1 MFILEGLSSRPEGE
15 ILITTKIS
23 PCGRDDKRVRR
34 HDKRNK
40 LFLMKYIFHKDT
52 HNQTGISLIELVM
65 FIVIVSVG
73 IVGILSVMNITTKAS
88 ADPMLR
94 KQALSIAESLL
105 EEIQLQ
111 PFTFCDP
118 DDANV
123 TTALNVAGCA
133 TLVEGIG
140 PEAETRYATPLL
152 DNVND
157 YHNFSLPAP
166 PGIRDITGANIAGL
180 AGYSANVT
188 VVGTTLGG
196 IPVADSLL
204 ITVTVTPPS
213 GAADNVVLSGY
224 RMRYAPRSP

>member
-1 MFILEGLSSRPEGE
+1 M
-15 ILITTKIS
+15 
-23 PCGRDDKRVRR
+23 
-34 HDKRNK
+34 K
-40 LFLMKYIFHKDT
+40 LATQKFTY
-52 HNQTGISLIELVM
+52 NQTGISLIELVI

-73 IVGILSVMNITTKAS
+73 IVGILSVMNMNTRSS

-123 TTALNVAGCA
+123 ATANAAVIGAAGCS
-133 TLVEGIG
+133 TIVETMG
-140 PEAETRYATPLL
+140 PEGEGRYAPPLL

-157 YHNFSLPAP
+157 YNNFNLPTP

-180 AGYSANVT
+180 TGYSATVT
-188 VVGTTLGG
+188 VVETALGTV
-196 IPVADSLL
+196 PAPDSLF

-213 GAADNVVLSGY
+213 GAADNMVLSGY
-224 RMRYAPRSP
+224 RTRYAPRSP

>member
-1 MFILEGLSSRPEGE
+1 M
-15 ILITTKIS
+15 
-23 PCGRDDKRVRR
+23 
-34 HDKRNK
+34 K
-40 LFLMKYIFHKDT
+40 LAARKFT
-52 HNQTGISLIELVM
+52 RNQTGVSLIELVM

-73 IVGILSVMNITTKAS
+73 IVGILSVMNITTQAS

-94 KQALSIAESLL
+94 KQTLSIAESLL

-123 TTALNVAGCA
+123 TTATGAFIGVGGCA
-133 TLVEGIG
+133 TTLEGMG
-140 PEAETRYATPLL
+140 PEGETRYAVPLL

-157 YHNFSLPAP
+157 YHNFNLPAP

-180 AGYSANVT
+180 AGYSAAVT
-188 VVGTTLGG
+188 VAPTALDT
-196 IPVADSLL
+196 IPTADSLL

-224 RMRYAPRSP
+224 RTRYAPRSP

>member
-1 MFILEGLSSRPEGE
+1 M
-15 ILITTKIS
+15 
-23 PCGRDDKRVRR
+23 KRAPRTCAR
-34 HDKRNK
+34 
-40 LFLMKYIFHKDT
+40 
-52 HNQTGISLIELVM
+52 NQTGISLIELVM

-73 IVGILSVMNITTKAS
+73 IVGVLSVMNMNTQSS

-111 PFTFCDP
+111 SFTFCDP

-123 TTALNVAGCA
+123 ATATAAVISAAGCA
-133 TLVEGIG
+133 TLVETMGSEG
-140 PEAETRYATPLL
+140 EGRYAPPLF

-157 YHNFSLPAP
+157 YNNFNLPTP

-180 AGYSANVT
+180 AGYSATVT
-188 VVGTTLGG
+188 VAETALGTVPAT
-196 IPVADSLL
+196 DSLF

-213 GAADNVVLSGY
+213 GAADNIVLSGY
-224 RMRYAPRSP
+224 RTRYAPRSP

>member
-1 MFILEGLSSRPEGE
+1 M
-15 ILITTKIS
+15 
-23 PCGRDDKRVRR
+23 KRMMNR
-34 HDKRNK
+34 HEH
-40 LFLMKYIFHKDT
+40 YQI
-52 HNQTGISLIELVM
+52 GISLIELVM

-73 IVGILSVMNITTKAS
+73 VVGILSVMNITTQNS

-123 TTALNVAGCA
+123 TTATAAVIGAAGCA
-133 TLVEGIG
+133 TTVEAAGIEPG
-140 PEAETRYATPLL
+140 ETRYAIPLF

-157 YHNFSLPAP
+157 YHNFSLPAV
-166 PGIRDITGANIAGL
+166 PGIRDITGANVAGL
-180 AGYSANVT
+180 AGYSATVT
-188 VVGTTLGG
+188 VVGTALGA
-196 IPVADSLL
+196 IPAADSLL

-213 GAADNVVLSGY
+213 GAADNIVLNAY
-224 RMRYAPRSP
+224 RTRYAPRSP

>member
-1 MFILEGLSSRPEGE
+1 
-15 ILITTKIS
+15 
-23 PCGRDDKRVRR
+23 
-34 HDKRNK
+34 
-40 LFLMKYIFHKDT
+40 MKPSIHKYT

-123 TTALNVAGCA
+123 TTAINVAGCA
-133 TLVEGIG
+133 SLAEGTG
-140 PEAETRYATPLL
+140 PEAGETRYASPLL

-157 YHNFSLPAP
+157 YDTFSLPAP

-180 AGYSANVT
+180 AGYSADVT
-188 VVGTTLGG
+188 VVGTALGG
-196 IPVADSLL
+196 IPAADSLL

-224 RMRYAPRSP
+224 RTRYAPRSP

>member
-1 MFILEGLSSRPEGE
+1 M
-15 ILITTKIS
+15 
-23 PCGRDDKRVRR
+23 
-34 HDKRNK
+34 K
-40 LFLMKYIFHKDT
+40 LATQKFTY
-52 HNQTGISLIELVM
+52 NQTGISLIELVI

-73 IVGILSVMNITTKAS
+73 IVGILSVMNMNTRSS

-123 TTALNVAGCA
+123 ATANAAVIGAAGCS
-133 TLVEGIG
+133 TIVETMG
-140 PEAETRYATPLL
+140 PEGEGRYAPPLL

-157 YHNFSLPAP
+157 YNNFNLPTP

-180 AGYSANVT
+180 TGYSATVT
-188 VVGTTLGG
+188 VAETALGTV
-196 IPVADSLL
+196 PAPDSLF

-213 GAADNVVLSGY
+213 GAADNMVLSGY
-224 RMRYAPRSP
+224 RTRYAPRSP

>member
-1 MFILEGLSSRPEGE
+1 M
-15 ILITTKIS
+15 
-23 PCGRDDKRVRR
+23 KRAPGKCAR
-34 HDKRNK
+34 
-40 LFLMKYIFHKDT
+40 
-52 HNQTGISLIELVM
+52 NQTGISLIELVM

-73 IVGILSVMNITTKAS
+73 IVGVLSVMNMNTQSS

-123 TTALNVAGCA
+123 ATATAAVIGAAGCA
-133 TLVEGIG
+133 TLVETMG
-140 PEAETRYATPLL
+140 PTGEGRYAPPLF

-157 YHNFSLPAP
+157 YNNFNLPAP

-180 AGYSANVT
+180 AGYSASVT
-188 VVGTTLGG
+188 VAETALGTVPAT
-196 IPVADSLL
+196 DSLF

-213 GAADNVVLSGY
+213 GAADNIVLSGY
-224 RMRYAPRSP
+224 RTRYAPRSP

>member
-1 MFILEGLSSRPEGE
+1 MTLVTR
-15 ILITTKIS
+15 
-23 PCGRDDKRVRR
+23 
-34 HDKRNK
+34 
-40 LFLMKYIFHKDT
+40 KYT

-73 IVGILSVMNITTKAS
+73 IVGVLSVMNITTKVS

-123 TTALNVAGCA
+123 TTATAAVIGATGCA
-133 TLVEGIG
+133 TLVEAIG
-140 PEAETRYATPLL
+140 PEGEGRYAVPLF

-157 YHNFSLPAP
+157 YDTFNLPAP

-180 AGYSANVT
+180 AGYSANVS

-196 IPVADSLL
+196 IPVADSLF

-224 RMRYAPRSP
+224 RTRYAPRSP

>member
-1 MFILEGLSSRPEGE
+1 M
-15 ILITTKIS
+15 
-23 PCGRDDKRVRR
+23 
-34 HDKRNK
+34 K
-40 LFLMKYIFHKDT
+40 LAARKFT
-52 HNQTGISLIELVM
+52 RNQTGVSLIELVM

-73 IVGILSVMNITTKAS
+73 IVGILSVMNITTQAS

-94 KQALSIAESLL
+94 KQTLSIAESLL

-123 TTALNVAGCA
+123 TTATGAFIGATGCA
-133 TLVEGIG
+133 TTVEAVG
-140 PEAETRYATPLL
+140 PEGAGETRYALPLF

-157 YHNFSLPAP
+157 YHNFNLPAP

-180 AGYSANVT
+180 AGYSAAVT
-188 VVGTTLGG
+188 VAPTALDT
-196 IPVADSLL
+196 IPTADSLL

-224 RMRYAPRSP
+224 RTRYAPRSP